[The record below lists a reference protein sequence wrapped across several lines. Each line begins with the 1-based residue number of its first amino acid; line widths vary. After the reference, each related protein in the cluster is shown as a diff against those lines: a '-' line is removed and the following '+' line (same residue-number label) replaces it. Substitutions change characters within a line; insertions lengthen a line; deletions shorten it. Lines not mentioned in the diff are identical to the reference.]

1 MDGCRHILSLDSHTE
16 AARAMSTPQLRLQEA
31 GFDDRLDM
39 GPKEVHSGSFR
50 FLARELSWVVLLL

>member
-1 MDGCRHILSLDSHTE
+1 
-16 AARAMSTPQLRLQEA
+16 MSTPQLRLQEA